1 MLWVID
7 GLVYG
12 FFTAIY
18 TLFNQHY
25 KLNGY
30 VLGIWRGFGVS
41 LIFMPFLYFF
51 PAPKSACYWFLLIF
65 QGLLNGVYDSHLFFA
80 SANFGAG
87 PTSRFMAV
95 TALVTTFLWWFLTP
109 EQFEHLLGNRT
120 VFISLI
126 LVLFGF
132 TVSYWQMV
140 RSPVSKQ
147 LVRYILPAVFA
158 WAGMN
163 IATKEIAA
171 HSQSGVWEAVIYYL
185 VVALFVSGCYNLF
198 FYFQTQKFRGFKPLA
213 AGVFNRHTV
222 YPGIYMVMFS
232 AVLITAKTLALR
244 IAPNP
249 GYVTALLLVAPI
261 FVYALN
267 RTHKIADNVSV
278 KAGFVMIFF
287 LLLLIALVNGGYG
300 VTD

>member
-30 VLGIWRGFGVS
+30 VLGIWRGFGIS
-41 LIFMPFLYFF
+41 LAFMPFLYFF
-51 PAPKSACYWFLLIF
+51 PVPESAYYWFLLIF
-65 QGLLNGVYDSHLFFA
+65 QGLLIGIYDSHLFFA
-80 SANFGAG
+80 SADFGAG
-87 PTSRFMAV
+87 PTSRFMAI

-109 EQFEHLLGNRT
+109 EQFEHLLGNGT

-140 RSPVSKQ
+140 QSPVSQK

-158 WAGMN
+158 L
-163 IATKEIAA
+163 
-171 HSQSGVWEAVIYYL
+171 AVREWTGKQNQM
-185 VVALFVSGCYNLF
+185 S
-198 FYFQTQKFRGFKPLA
+198 
-213 AGVFNRHTV
+213 
-222 YPGIYMVMFS
+222 
-232 AVLITAKTLALR
+232 
-244 IAPNP
+244 
-249 GYVTALLLVAPI
+249 
-261 FVYALN
+261 
-267 RTHKIADNVSV
+267 SV
-278 KAGFVMIFF
+278 
-287 LLLLIALVNGGYG
+287 
-300 VTD
+300 